1 MCCRCPLLCPCGRLL
16 PRSWYVGI
24 LGRWW
29 RSLSCHRRK
38 GPSTVSSV
46 HENSVTGSRGCLR
59 CFTLGV
65 TVIIFSVW
73 LNSQPSRLFPL
84 QTFSTHFSELFCFLR
99 TLTMS
104 LCFSKAP
111 GGFSSLFS
119 LSADSHLQNSLT
131 LFPHYL
137 SVLSPKSQQYVV

>member
-1 MCCRCPLLCPCGRLL
+1 M
-16 PRSWYVGI
+16 

-29 RSLSCHRRK
+29 SLVRCCGRK
-38 GPSTVSSV
+38 GPSTVSRV
-46 HENSVTGSRGCLR
+46 RETSVTGSRGCLW
-59 CFTLGV
+59 CFTPGV
-65 TVIIFSVW
+65 TVIIFFFFFPAW
-73 LNSQPSRLFPL
+73 LHSYPSRLFPV

-99 TLTMS
+99 TLTVS

-119 LSADSHLQNSLT
+119 LSTDCHLPNSLT

-137 SVLSPKSQQYVV
+137 SVLLSSESQRYVV